1 METLAKIA
9 CLAVVA
15 IVVYLFARPK
25 AVFVIRIKNA
35 RVHIAK
41 GSVPEKFLGD
51 CGNIVAKANI
61 RNGTIRA
68 VNNAGRIALC
78 FSRQIPKSARQQFRN
93 AWSIYV

>member
-1 METLAKIA
+1 METLVKIA

-15 IVVYLFARPK
+15 IVVYLFVRPK

-35 RVHIAK
+35 RLHIAK

-51 CGNIVAKANI
+51 CRSIVVESNI
-61 RNGTIRA
+61 RNGKIRA

-78 FSRQIPKSARQQFRN
+78 FSRQIPKSARQQLRN
-93 AWSIYV
+93 VWSIYV